1 MYILLSEVRF
11 FYQITVFMYRA
22 RLVLAIFVI
31 VLILLVQGLQSLG
44 DWLVRRL
51 SHR

>member
-1 MYILLSEVRF
+1 M
-11 FYQITVFMYRA
+11 
-22 RLVLAIFVI
+22 LAV
-31 VLILLVQGLQSLG
+31 VLILIVFVQGLQSLG